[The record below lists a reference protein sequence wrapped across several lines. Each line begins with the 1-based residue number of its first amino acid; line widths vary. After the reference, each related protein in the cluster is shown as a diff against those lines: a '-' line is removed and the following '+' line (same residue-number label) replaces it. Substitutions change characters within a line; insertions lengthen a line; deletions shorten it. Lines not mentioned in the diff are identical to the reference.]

1 VSKKVDGVYN
11 DDPVKNP
18 EAELIREMS
27 FQQMESEMKITV
39 MDKTAVTLCR
49 ENDIP
54 VVVFNIK
61 KKGMLTQAVQ
71 GSATVGTRI
80 GG

>member
-1 VSKKVDGVYN
+1 MDGVYS
-11 DDPVKNP
+11 DDPEKNP
-18 EAELIREMS
+18 DAKLIQEMS
-27 FQQMESEMKITV
+27 FQEMESEMKIAV

-49 ENDIP
+49 ENNIP

-71 GSATVGTRI
+71 GSKTVGTIIR
-80 GG
+80 

>member
-1 VSKKVDGVYN
+1 MDGVYS
-11 DDPVKNP
+11 DDPEKNP
-18 EAELIREMS
+18 DAKLIQELS
-27 FQQMESEMKITV
+27 FQEMESEMKIAV

-49 ENDIP
+49 ENNIP

-71 GSATVGTRI
+71 GSKTVGTIIR
-80 GG
+80 

>member
-1 VSKKVDGVYN
+1 MYN

-27 FQQMESEMKITV
+27 FQQMESENKIMV

-61 KKGMLTQAVQ
+61 KAGMLTQAVQ
-71 GSATVGTRI
+71 GSTTVGTRI
-80 GG
+80 GA